1 MLPPPTG
8 MWEKRKNWHMHI
20 KHQLLNYIQPLG
32 ELMVKSTNFYTD
44 VAAAANTCSHS
55 CRYLFTVNSIQEEDV
70 VTSQSCSK
78 QVFFQFVSSRLW
90 LQNASLS
97 LLLVVVSRCA
107 DSFGFYWPC
116 FWDTTRRQW
125 KMTKTKCAFSEG
137 YNFHWGCRNTAISLC
152 RLT

>member
-20 KHQLLNYIQPLG
+20 KHQLLNYIQPLC

-44 VAAAANTCSHS
+44 VAAAANTCSHG
-55 CRYLFTVNSIQEEDV
+55 CRYLFTVNSTEDEDV
-70 VTSQSCSK
+70 VTSQSRSK
-78 QVFFQFVSSRLW
+78 QTLSDFDCDCKTP
-90 LQNASLS
+90 LS
-97 LLLVVVSRCA
+97 LLLFVVSRCA

-116 FWDTTRRQW
+116 FWGTTRRQW